1 MDLIRK
7 IIAGNDPLKALAY
20 YVGQKAG
27 DGEIHAIMLD
37 GQYLVRHGERR
48 YMIYLNKDNSIML
61 WKTIEGMPT
70 IVEYD
75 CNF

>member
-7 IIAGNDPLKALAY
+7 IIAGTDPLKALAY

-27 DGEIHAIMLD
+27 DGEIDSILLD
-37 GQYLVRHGERR
+37 GSHLHNHGERR
-48 YMIYLNKDNSIML
+48 YLIYLKKDKGIML
-61 WKTIEGMPT
+61 WKSIEGMPT

>member
-7 IIAGNDPLKALAY
+7 IIAGTDPLKALAY

-27 DGEIHAIMLD
+27 DGEIDSIILD
-37 GQYLVRHGERR
+37 GSYLHNHGERR
-48 YMIYLNKDNSIML
+48 YLIYLKKNDSIML
-61 WKTIEGMPT
+61 WKSIEGMPT
-70 IVEYD
+70 IIEYD

>member
-1 MDLIRK
+1 MELIRK

-27 DGEIHAIMLD
+27 DSEIDSILLD
-37 GQYLVRHGERR
+37 GSHLHNHGERR
-48 YMIYLNKDNSIML
+48 YLIYLKKNDSIML
-61 WKTIEGMPT
+61 WKSIESMPV
-70 IVEYD
+70 IIEYD

>member
-1 MDLIRK
+1 MELIRK
-7 IIAGNDPLKALAY
+7 IIAGTDPLKALAY

-48 YMIYLNKDNSIML
+48 YMIYLNKNNSIML

>member
-1 MDLIRK
+1 MDVIRK

-48 YMIYLNKDNSIML
+48 YMVYLLKNESIML

>member
-48 YMIYLNKDNSIML
+48 YMIYLNKDNTIML
-61 WKTIEGMPT
+61 WKSIEGMPT

>member
-27 DGEIHAIMLD
+27 DGEINSIILD
-37 GQYLVRHGERR
+37 GQHLHNHGERR
-48 YMIYLNKDNSIML
+48 YLIYLKKENGIML
-61 WKTIEGMPT
+61 WKSIEGMPT

>member
-1 MDLIRK
+1 MWGRR
-7 IIAGNDPLKALAY
+7 
-20 YVGQKAG
+20 AG

-48 YMIYLNKDNSIML
+48 YMIYLIKNNSIML
-61 WKTIEGMPT
+61 WKTIESMPT

>member
-1 MDLIRK
+1 MDVIRK

-20 YVGQKAG
+20 YVGQRAG
-27 DGEIHAIMLD
+27 EGEIHAIMMD
-37 GQYLVRHGERR
+37 GQHLVRHGERR
-48 YMIYLNKDNSIML
+48 YLIYLIKNESIML
-61 WKTIEGMPT
+61 WKAIEGMPV

>member
-7 IIAGNDPLKALAY
+7 IIAGTDPLKALAY

-27 DGEIHAIMLD
+27 DGEIDSIILD
-37 GQYLVRHGERR
+37 GSHLHTHGERR
-48 YMIYLNKDNSIML
+48 YLIYLTKNDSIML
-61 WKTIEGMPT
+61 WKSIEGMPT
-70 IVEYD
+70 IIEYD

>member
-1 MDLIRK
+1 MDVIRK

-48 YMIYLNKDNSIML
+48 YLIYLIKNESIML
-61 WKTIEGMPT
+61 WKAIEGMPT

>member
-1 MDLIRK
+1 MELIRK

-27 DGEIHAIMLD
+27 DGEIHAIMID
-37 GQYLVRHGERR
+37 SQYLVRHGERK
-48 YMIYLNKDNSIML
+48 YLIYIKKEESIML
-61 WKTIEGMPT
+61 WKAIENMPV

>member
-1 MDLIRK
+1 LELIRK

>member
-1 MDLIRK
+1 MDIIRK
-7 IIAGNDPLKALAY
+7 IIAGTDPLKALAY

-27 DGEIHAIMLD
+27 DGEIHAIMID
-37 GQYLVRHGERR
+37 GGHLVRHGERR
-48 YMIYLNKDNSIML
+48 YLIYLKKDNSIML
-61 WKTIEGMPT
+61 WKSIEAMPT

>member
-1 MDLIRK
+1 MELIRK

-61 WKTIEGMPT
+61 WKTTEGMPT

>member
-7 IIAGNDPLKALAY
+7 IIAGTDPLKALAY

-27 DGEIHAIMLD
+27 EGEIDSIVLD
-37 GQYLVRHGERR
+37 GSHLHHHGERK
-48 YMIYLNKDNSIML
+48 YLIYLKKDSTLML
-61 WKTIEGMPT
+61 WKSIEGMPV

>member
-1 MDLIRK
+1 MELIRK

-27 DGEIHAIMLD
+27 EGEIDSIVLD
-37 GQYLVRHGERR
+37 GAHLHNHGERR
-48 YMIYLNKDNSIML
+48 YLIYLKKNETLML
-61 WKTIEGMPT
+61 WKAIESMPT

>member
-1 MDLIRK
+1 MELIRK

-48 YMIYLNKDNSIML
+48 YMIYLIKNNSIML
-61 WKTIEGMPT
+61 W
-70 IVEYD
+70 
-75 CNF
+75 

>member
-1 MDLIRK
+1 MDVIRK

>member
-1 MDLIRK
+1 MELIRK

>member
-1 MDLIRK
+1 MELIRK

-48 YMIYLNKDNSIML
+48 YMIYLIKNNSIML
-61 WKTIEGMPT
+61 WKTIESMPT

>member
-27 DGEIHAIMLD
+27 DGEIDSILLD
-37 GQYLVRHGERR
+37 GSHLHNHGERR
-48 YMIYLNKDNSIML
+48 YLIYLKKNDSIML
-61 WKTIEGMPT
+61 WKSIEGMPT
-70 IVEYD
+70 IIEYD